1 MIVVLERD
9 LDGLPG
15 LVECSLCKSK
25 GIRPDI
31 DLAGG
36 WPQGWATSH
45 LCVLSEVHHRRPTR
59 L

>member
-9 LDGLPG
+9 FDGLPG

-25 GIRPDI
+25 GIRPAI
-31 DLAGG
+31 DLGG
-36 WPQGWATSH
+36 RWLQSWARSH